1 MLKGKWWKSGSFLGN
16 SCVLEASEKTAC
28 AKKRDQSYFWCI
40 LYRFFEVKT
49 KKVGTKTER
58 KTLLKSL
65 KTERANLNLEDER
78 QNLLINGLNFWSL
91 FHSFF
96 FAICMSWGCNIYI
109 VCTCSKKFTKDNIEG
124 NLMCK
129 NLFLMYK

>member
-49 KKVGTKTER
+49 KKVGTKTEW
-58 KTLLKSL
+58 KTLFKSL
-65 KTERANLNLEDER
+65 KTERANLEDER

-91 FHSFF
+91 FHSIF

-109 VCTCSKKFTKDNIEG
+109 VHVKRNLLKIILKEIECT
-124 NLMCK
+124 K